1 MRISDWSAD
10 VCSSDL
16 LGQLDGGG
24 EGGHRPQGQ
33 GTLPAAAPGAHRA
46 RPRAGAEGPAA
57 AHRPRAR
64 RGAALRQGGLNRKK
78 LDLAA
83 ALPKV
88 PATMELQF
96 HNTLTRRKERFAPL
110 DPQHVRMYVCGPTV
124 YDFAHIGNARPG
136 VVFELLF
143 QIGRATV

>member
-1 MRISDWSAD
+1 MLRRPPRSTRTDTLFPYTTLFRSGH
-10 VCSSDL
+10 

-57 AHRPRAR
+57 AHLPRAR
-64 RGAALRQGGLNRKK
+64 RCAALRQGGLHRKK

-83 ALPKV
+83 ALPQV
-88 PATMELQF
+88 PATMDLQF
-96 HNTLTRRKERFAPL
+96 HNTLTPRKERFPPLAP
-110 DPQHVRMYVCGPTV
+110 QTVSTYVSGTTV
-124 YDFAHIGNARPG
+124 NAFTPN
-136 VVFELLF
+136 
-143 QIGRATV
+143 

>member
-1 MRISDWSAD
+1 MLRRPPRSTRTDTLFPYTTLFRSGH
-10 VCSSDL
+10 

-24 EGGHRPQGQ
+24 ESGHRPQGQ

-64 RGAALRQGGLNRKK
+64 RGAAIRQGGLHRKK
-78 LDLAA
+78 LALPP

-88 PATMELQF
+88 PATKDLTF
-96 HNTLTRRKERFAPL
+96 PNTLTPSQRPFAP
-110 DPQHVRMYVCGPTV
+110 PPPNT
-124 YDFAHIGNARPG
+124 AR
-136 VVFELLF
+136 
-143 QIGRATV
+143 TNH